1 VTNKVIVEPQG
12 PTPSAGTLRLDAR
25 HVSKTFAGQVAL
37 HQLSLQLAAGEVHG
51 LLGEN
56 GSGKSTFIKILSG
69 YHRPDPGSEILVNG
83 RELRAGS
90 PTASAELGCR
100 FVHQDLGL
108 IDELSVLDNLSIN
121 VGYPTRLGTIREGP
135 LRRRA
140 RQDLER
146 VGLDID
152 PRTLVGELSPARK
165 SGVAIARALQQE
177 TATSDAVLVLDEPTA
192 TLPAGEVEHLLSII
206 RRVAADG
213 VAVLYVTHRL
223 DEVFEVTSRVSVLRD
238 GRLVAQRAT
247 ASLNHRELVRL
258 LVGSELEET
267 QAKSATLAEEP
278 GPSALTVEDFR
289 AGTVHNVSFSVRP
302 GEVVGVAGI
311 TGSGRETL
319 LASLFGGQRSDS
331 GTVKLLGKPL
341 PSGRP
346 DVSIAHGLAM
356 LPNDRKRLGGILGL
370 SARENVCLP
379 ATKSFRRGIGV
390 SRQREHSA
398 TSYWFSRLKVRPSGA
413 EERSLDTFS
422 GGNQQ
427 KVLFGKWLRLGP
439 KVLLLDE
446 PTQGVDIGAKADIH
460 AEILAAAAAGTAVM
474 VASSDIEEIVA
485 LSTRV
490 IIMRNGTIAGELDRE
505 SLSVPAVSELM
516 LGHP

>member
-1 VTNKVIVEPQG
+1 
-12 PTPSAGTLRLDAR
+12 
-25 HVSKTFAGQVAL
+25 
-37 HQLSLQLAAGEVHG
+37 
-51 LLGEN
+51 
-56 GSGKSTFIKILSG
+56 
-69 YHRPDPGSEILVNG
+69 
-83 RELRAGS
+83 
-90 PTASAELGCR
+90 
-100 FVHQDLGL
+100 
-108 IDELSVLDNLSIN
+108 
-121 VGYPTRLGTIREGP
+121 
-135 LRRRA
+135 
-140 RQDLER
+140 
-146 VGLDID
+146 
-152 PRTLVGELSPARK
+152 
-165 SGVAIARALQQE
+165 
-177 TATSDAVLVLDEPTA
+177 
-192 TLPAGEVEHLLSII
+192 
-206 RRVAADG
+206 
-213 VAVLYVTHRL
+213 
-223 DEVFEVTSRVSVLRD
+223 VSVLRD
-238 GRLVAQRAT
+238 GHLVAQRDT
-247 ASLNHRELVRL
+247 TSLDHRELVRL

-267 QAKSATLAEEP
+267 QAKSATLAEDDT

-289 AGTVHNVSFSVRP
+289 AGSVHSVSFSVRP

-319 LASLFGGQRSDS
+319 LASLFGGRRSDS
-331 GTVKLLGKPL
+331 GTVKLLGTVL

-379 ATKSFRRGIGV
+379 DTESFRHGIGV
-390 SRQREHSA
+390 SRQRERAA
-398 TSYWFSRLKVRPSGA
+398 TSYWFTRLKVRPSGA

-427 KVLFGKWLRLGP
+427 KVLFSKWLRLGP

-460 AEILAAAAAGTAVM
+460 AEILDAAAAGMAVM

-490 IIMRNGTIAGELDRE
+490 IIMRNGTIAGELGRE
-505 SLSVPAVSELM
+505 SLSVTAVSGLM